1 MQHVRTPATV
11 QHTLALSCPN
21 TWPNR
26 DVTAHR
32 LWRFTTSRTS
42 LWPSHDPQARVPT
55 LAHWHCLS
63 TFAWLAHKTT
73 KSTLPRIIT
82 DEPPARTTARD
93 VLEEPQWQRTT
104 AATNTQDSSLWPLQP
119 HGQCKNTM
127 PERTPSH
134 TCHGHTLDGQTN
146 LAQPRHKPLLKM
158 PPRRRNSS
166 PRGKHKLTHSCHRES
181 NSNSY

>member
-21 TWPNR
+21 TRPNR

-73 KSTLPRIIT
+73 KSILPRIIT
-82 DEPPARTTARD
+82 DEPPARTTARA

-134 TCHGHTLDGQTN
+134 PVMDIHLTGKLISHSRGTN
-146 LAQPRHKPLLKM
+146 HCSKC
-158 PPRRRNSS
+158 
-166 PRGKHKLTHSCHRES
+166 PRGGATAPPVGSTT
-181 NSNSY
+181 